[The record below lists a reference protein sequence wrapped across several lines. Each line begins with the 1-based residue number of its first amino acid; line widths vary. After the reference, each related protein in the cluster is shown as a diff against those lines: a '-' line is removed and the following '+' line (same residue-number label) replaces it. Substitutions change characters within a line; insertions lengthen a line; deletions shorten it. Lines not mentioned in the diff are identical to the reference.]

1 MADGMIKLSGELESQ
16 TAEQIVTDSRFVR
29 GVGANVDSK
38 IVTFGSQG
46 NYKTELQEELAEAG
60 MVEGSDYADNGTSNT
75 QFKATG
81 KELSFHIYKGG
92 SFILEGYP
100 NYSHYIIFI
109 NGEWTSEIN
118 NTYNSG
124 TLQNEQEIKIKS
136 IDSNN
141 YYIKLTLNNIKSENL
156 VTQIKNIKDNIPTKT
171 SDLNNDL
178 GFITGINSTD
188 VTNALGYTPGT
199 SNFSGNY
206 NDLSNKLSSGSNISI
221 NGSNQITLTSDVTI
235 SGKMTANNFLA
246 TSDKRLKEHLE
257 VFNYGPSILDLPIY
271 TFDYIDGP
279 KNQIGCLAQD
289 LQELYPNLVDHNKNC
304 YLTISETKLVYLLM
318 EEVKRLVKRVEELE
332 NKAR

>member
-1 MADGMIKLSGELESQ
+1 MADGLIKLSGELDSQ
-16 TAEQIVTDSRFVR
+16 TSEGIVADCSTIR
-29 GVGANVDSK
+29 GIGANVESV
-38 IVTFGSQG
+38 IATFGTSG
-46 NYKTELQEELAEAG
+46 NYKTVLAEELSSLT
-60 MVEGSDYADNGTSNT
+60 EGVDYADNATNNT
-75 QFKATG
+75 QFKLNC
-81 KELSFHIYKGG
+81 ELKIYIYKGG
-92 SFILEGYP
+92 SFILEGWP
-100 NYSHYIIFI
+100 GASSYSIFV
-109 NGEWTSEIN
+109 NGSWVENQTG
-118 NTYNSG
+118 TYNSG
-124 TLQNEQEIKIKS
+124 NLTNGQQIIIKS
-136 IDSNN
+136 LSSSN
-141 YYIKLTLNNIKSENL
+141 YYKTLTLNNVKSENL
-156 VTQIKNIKDNIPTKT
+156 VDQIKNIKNDIPTKT
-171 SDLNNDL
+171 SDLNNDS
-178 GFITGINSTD
+178 GFITGINSSD

-221 NGSNQITLTSDVTI
+221 NSSNQITLTSDVTI

-257 VFNYGPSILDLPIY
+257 KFNYGPSILDLPIY

-318 EEVKRLVKRVEELE
+318 EEIKRLVKRVEELE